1 MIKIPTNEISRKV
14 IHILSS
20 VMPLSY
26 LWFIE
31 DKSLMVYILV
41 GMSLLALVIE
51 YLRNSWTLFSRLFN
65 ALFYYMLREHELKGK
80 LTGATWLLIG
90 WSITVMLFNIPIA
103 VAALLFLSIGDS
115 FAALGG
121 KLFPKVI
128 IGNKTLSGTLCGLL
142 ISFTFVLMINQSL
155 LPIVILIG
163 AIAAMGVE
171 LIPLRI
177 NDNLTIPIFS
187 GSVMMVAD
195 RLL

>member
-1 MIKIPTNEISRKV
+1 MIKISKNEISRKV

-41 GMSLLALVIE
+41 GMSSLALVIE

-103 VAALLFLSIGDS
+103 VGVLVVSE
-115 FAALGG
+115 
-121 KLFPKVI
+121 I
-128 IGNKTLSGTLCGLL
+128 IGIIFLALSPVGFFAITKVGYPSSVISKSSHFVSDTKVSTASTTPKFRKFRCSLHKWEYKNNKRRHGW
-142 ISFTFVLMINQSL
+142 
-155 LPIVILIG
+155 
-163 AIAAMGVE
+163 
-171 LIPLRI
+171 R
-177 NDNLTIPIFS
+177 
-187 GSVMMVAD
+187 
-195 RLL
+195 